1 VVGRR
6 ADLSRARGSTSPAPA
21 PRPPGLRAPLFV
33 VLGGLTAFGPLS
45 IDMYLPGLPSL
56 RASLDAP
63 AWAVQ
68 LTLTACL
75 AGLALGQIV
84 AGPLSDRFGRRRP
97 LLAGVTAYAAAS
109 LLCALA
115 PSVLV
120 LVVLRL
126 VQGIAGAAGIV
137 IARAVVRDLHSGA
150 AAARV
155 FSALMLVTGAAPILA
170 PVLGGQVLT
179 VTSWRGV
186 FVVLAGIAV
195 LLVAAA
201 AAVLPETLPPERR
214 RPGGVAGTLQTFA
227 RLLTDRG
234 FVGYALACGLAFG
247 AMFAYI
253 SGSPFVLQDIYGASA
268 QLFSVMFACNALGL
282 VASSQVNRALV
293 GRVAPRTI
301 LRTAVTVQAVAGA
314 ALLASVALGLGI
326 VPIVALLFVVVAS
339 IGFVMPNATALALAD
354 HPHVAGSASGLLGVL
369 QFSVGAATA
378 PLVGVAG
385 GDTAL
390 PMATAIALL
399 GAGAVLAA
407 TVPASGR
414 ARVARAA
421 P

>member
-1 VVGRR
+1 
-6 ADLSRARGSTSPAPA
+6 
-21 PRPPGLRAPLFV
+21 
-33 VLGGLTAFGPLS
+33 
-45 IDMYLPGLPSL
+45 
-56 RASLDAP
+56 
-63 AWAVQ
+63 
-68 LTLTACL
+68 
-75 AGLALGQIV
+75 
-84 AGPLSDRFGRRRP
+84 
-97 LLAGVTAYAAAS
+97 
-109 LLCALA
+109 
-115 PSVLV
+115 
-120 LVVLRL
+120 
-126 VQGIAGAAGIV
+126 
-137 IARAVVRDLHSGA
+137 
-150 AAARV
+150 
-155 FSALMLVTGAAPILA
+155 
-170 PVLGGQVLT
+170 
-179 VTSWRGV
+179 
-186 FVVLAGIAV
+186 
-195 LLVAAA
+195 
-201 AAVLPETLPPERR
+201 
-214 RPGGVAGTLQTFA
+214 
-227 RLLTDRG
+227 
-234 FVGYALACGLAFG
+234 
-247 AMFAYI
+247 
-253 SGSPFVLQDIYGASA
+253 LQDIYGASA

-414 ARVARAA
+414 AQVARAA